1 MKIGYLTDS
10 NGRLTN
16 LANAIRLE
24 IVDGAKEIIP
34 LAYGKLS
41 DIPRLDILVGKNFLQ
56 GEILFLRNYAEF
68 LIDGDRLAS
77 VRPIKIPLK
86 FNAQKAIYLGLIDNR
101 GDVISLKDVSF
112 TFPFPFRD
120 SSFNSAIIFEILD
133 LDVIREVS
141 RILKPASKAYMVL
154 RDEIFGGVNPLE
166 GVKRFSAKFK
176 IVMVKEAEG
185 FWIIEGIKIK

>member
-1 MKIGYLTDS
+1 M
-10 NGRLTN
+10 
-16 LANAIRLE
+16 
-24 IVDGAKEIIP
+24 
-34 LAYGKLS
+34 
-41 DIPRLDILVGKNFLQ
+41 
-56 GEILFLRNYAEF
+56 
-68 LIDGDRLAS
+68 
-77 VRPIKIPLK
+77 
-86 FNAQKAIYLGLIDNR
+86 GLIDNR

-166 GVKRFSAKFK
+166 GVKDFQQSLKLS
-176 IVMVKEAEG
+176 
-185 FWIIEGIKIK
+185 W